1 MVTVSSDSMQIVT
14 LIVQIIVIQIIVVCE
29 IVVYIARCQEPSYT
43 LPPKSGMAK
52 SRKMNLDIGTQFPE
66 KQRIPQEDDGL

>member
-1 MVTVSSDSMQIVT
+1 MRIVT
-14 LIVQIIVIQIIVVCE
+14 LIVQIIVIQI

-43 LPPKSGMAK
+43 LPPNSGMAK

>member
-1 MVTVSSDSMQIVT
+1 MVTVSSDSMRIVT
-14 LIVQIIVIQIIVVCE
+14 LIVQIIVIQI

-43 LPPKSGMAK
+43 LPPNSGMAK